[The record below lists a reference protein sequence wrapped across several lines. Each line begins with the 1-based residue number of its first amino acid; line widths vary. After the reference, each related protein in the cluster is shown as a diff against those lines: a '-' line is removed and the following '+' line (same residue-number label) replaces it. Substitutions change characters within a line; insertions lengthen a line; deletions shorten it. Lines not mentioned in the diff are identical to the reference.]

1 MNMAK
6 KDNDDPDRVR
16 PPQRGNDERITG
28 QEKKSKVVNF
38 KFLKVWK
45 FGSYLFE
52 NFLKLCQKKNMS
64 LRTFLNK

>member
-28 QEKKSKVVNF
+28 QEKNTIKYNKINTKTKRRHTKS
-38 KFLKVWK
+38 FLYHI
-45 FGSYLFE
+45 FFS
-52 NFLKLCQKKNMS
+52 S
-64 LRTFLNK
+64 LYVF